1 MLAIAV
7 RGGAKPSGSLRSRA
21 QIPRMASAKVR
32 RGTIALHEWSIRFD
46 SRSLLLPQ
54 TPYQDS
60 HQGQKLQAVNQE
72 LTAKNLALM
81 IENQDLMERLEHAGR
96 ESMASPPRDGLGFP
110 GKAETV
116 TEVEKGLRDELEA
129 CQQHLAQKKELLAQ
143 ALSQLKVFL
152 KDEEMLE
159 SEIGE
164 NERLLEEVED
174 LKYRYHESQAEVKK
188 LRAQLEA

>member
-7 RGGAKPSGSLRSRA
+7 RGGAKPSGSLKSRA

-81 IENQDLMERLEHAGR
+81 IENQDLMERL
-96 ESMASPPRDGLGFP
+96 
-110 GKAETV
+110 
-116 TEVEKGLRDELEA
+116 
-129 CQQHLAQKKELLAQ
+129 
-143 ALSQLKVFL
+143 
-152 KDEEMLE
+152 
-159 SEIGE
+159 
-164 NERLLEEVED
+164 
-174 LKYRYHESQAEVKK
+174 
-188 LRAQLEA
+188 